1 MPIVDDDQ
9 LRILLAEGRI
19 AAITVDTGTFDEKQL
34 QLHSATLQALARL
47 NGRGFLFVLAN
58 TVQNE
63 VIRHLEDTASQSFRS
78 ARKGIGQALH
88 AFGTKDPTR
97 EKLLNQITGGRT
109 PTEVAHEYFGQY
121 MSDSGSELLDD
132 AGLVDTGTL
141 FDDYFAGRA
150 PFGAGKKK
158 SEFPDALA
166 LNALERTAISRGI
179 GILVVSK
186 DRDWK
191 EFCQDSDHLY
201 HITDLDRALALVAN
215 APPVLRNSILDW
227 LEDDARGGADLQSEV
242 ARKLLDTEFTADG
255 YASFGECELYV
266 WAAELK
272 SIIWPGED
280 KIDIIEFEPQEGAD
294 RLPLVLS
301 LPLLLVANIPVE
313 VSFSI
318 WDGIDKESVPMGG
331 RMIEFDD
338 EIDAHATITLDICN
352 PGTADEEIF
361 FLDVEIDASDYEID
375 LGRIDVFEPEDF
387 EFDDEEPLDE

>member
-9 LRILLAEGRI
+9 LRNFLAEGGI
-19 AAITVDTGTFDEKQL
+19 AALTVDTGTFDEKQL

-58 TVQNE
+58 TVCNE
-63 VIRHLEDTASQSFRS
+63 VIRHLEDAASQSYRA
-78 ARKGIGQALH
+78 ARTGIGQALR

-97 EKLLNQITGGRT
+97 AELLHQITGGRT
-109 PTEVAHEYFGQY
+109 PTQIAHEYFGQY
-121 MSDSGSELLDD
+121 MSDSGCELLDD
-132 AGLVDTGTL
+132 AGLVDTAAL
-141 FDDYFAGRA
+141 FGDYFAGRA
-150 PFGAGKKK
+150 PFGVGKKK

-166 LNALERTAISRGI
+166 LNALERTAIARGI

-191 EFCQDSDHLY
+191 EFCRRSDHLY
-201 HITDLDRALALVAN
+201 HITDTDRALALVAN
-215 APPVLRNSILDW
+215 APRVLRKSILDW
-227 LEDDARGGADLQSEV
+227 LEDDARGGADLQSNV
-242 ARKLLDTEFTADG
+242 ASKLLDAEFTADG

-280 KIDIIEFEPQEGAD
+280 ELDIIEFEPQEDAN

-318 WDGIDKESVPMGG
+318 WDGIDKESISMGG

-338 EIDAHATITLDICN
+338 EIDAQATITLDICN
-352 PGTADEEIF
+352 PGTADEEIV
-361 FLDVEIDASDYEID
+361 LVDVEIDASDYEID
-375 LGRIDVFEPEDF
+375 LGQIDVFESEDF